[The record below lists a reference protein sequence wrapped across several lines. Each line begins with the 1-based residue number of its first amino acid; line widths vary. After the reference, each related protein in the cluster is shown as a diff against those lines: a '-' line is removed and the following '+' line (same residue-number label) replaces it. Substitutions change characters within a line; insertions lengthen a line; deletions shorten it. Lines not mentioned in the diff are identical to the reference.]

1 MSYSLAET
9 EVESGCDWER
19 DPVSDVMRVP
29 PAVRAQEVV
38 VALLGRLPDRFR
50 AALAGPEV
58 MVDGVSLALD
68 ARLLIHSQSR
78 KRSVLVV
85 DDSPEVSR
93 AVLERNAPVLR
104 AGRRPSSAVTAS
116 ELSLRGGDGPLPAT
130 LYEPVARRSAS
141 GALVFFH
148 GGGWVIGSRRG
159 YDHVTRFLAEHAGCP
174 VLSVDYRLAPENP
187 FPAAVDDAL
196 AAFDDVAA
204 RAAQLGL
211 DADRIVVGGDSAGG
225 TLAAVTARRAA
236 ARRDGPVPAGQWL
249 LYPATDLAARHP
261 SRERFGEGFLL
272 TDEDIVWFQDHY
284 LPPQVDRTDPLVSV
298 LHGRVAPDTPPTH
311 LVTAGFDPLRD
322 EGERYAEKL
331 HAAGVA
337 VTAVREPD
345 LPHGFLPFVHLGP
358 RFHEAVTASADA
370 LRRMTA

>member
-1 MSYSLAET
+1 MSEA
-9 EVESGCDWER
+9 
-19 DPVSDVMRVP
+19 MRVP
-29 PAVRAQEVV
+29 LAVRGQEGVV
-38 VALLGRLPDRFR
+38 GLLGRLPDRLR
-50 AALAGPEV
+50 AVLAGPEV
-58 MVDGVSLALD
+58 VIDGVSLAPE
-68 ARLLIHSQSR
+68 ARLLIRAQGR
-78 KRSVLVV
+78 KRSALVV

-104 AGRRPSSAVTAS
+104 AGRRPSTAVTAS
-116 ELSLRGGDGPLPAT
+116 ELSLRGGDGRLPAT
-130 LYEPVARRSAS
+130 WYEPAARRGHP

-159 YDHVTRFLAEHAGCP
+159 YDHVARFLADRAGCP
-174 VLSVDYRLAPENP
+174 VVSVDYRLAPENP

-204 RAAQLGL
+204 RAAEFGL
-211 DADRIVVGGDSAGG
+211 DAGRIVVGGDSAGA

-236 ARRDGPVPAGQWL
+236 ARREGPVPAGQWL

-261 SRERFGEGFLL
+261 SRDRFGEGFLL
-272 TDEDIVWFQDHY
+272 TEADIVWFQNHY
-284 LPPQVDRTDPLVSV
+284 VPPEVDRTDPLVSV
-298 LHGRVAPDTPPTH
+298 LYGRVAPGTPPAH
-311 LVTAGFDPLRD
+311 VVTAGFDPLRD

-331 HAAGVA
+331 RAAGVA
-337 VTAVREPD
+337 VTAIRAPD

-358 RFHEAVTASADA
+358 RFREAVTTSADA